1 MAGASFAAG
10 IRITRGLLAP
20 GGMLPQEELP
30 SHVLVAFDLWF
41 SELALAADPFGLLVS
56 SLLRSFSMPAA
67 GSVQS
72 SLMTEVEPTACD
84 TRASSA
90 VSFPLRAI
98 TTAAPIP
105 IPNSTDKNAVRSSR
119 RKRGMGDNNPNSG

>member
-1 MAGASFAAG
+1 
-10 IRITRGLLAP
+10 
-20 GGMLPQEELP
+20 
-30 SHVLVAFDLWF
+30 V
-41 SELALAADPFGLLVS
+41 
-56 SLLRSFSMPAA
+56 RSFRRPLRADREGLGQWLEHHSPQAFA
-67 GSVQS
+67 TRTCEGNS
-72 SLMTEVEPTACD
+72 SWMTEVEPTACD

-98 TTAAPIP
+98 TAAAPIP